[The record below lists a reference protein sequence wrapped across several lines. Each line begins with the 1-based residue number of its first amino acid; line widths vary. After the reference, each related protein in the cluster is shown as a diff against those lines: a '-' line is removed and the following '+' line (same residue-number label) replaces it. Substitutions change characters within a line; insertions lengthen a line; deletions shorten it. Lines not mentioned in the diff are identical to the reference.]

1 MRKKRG
7 NGIPQ
12 SNKSMQNKVGGMVGE
27 KEKNKKANQ
36 KTLQLG
42 VGSYLQI
49 SFSSAK
55 KTL

>member
-1 MRKKRG
+1 MRKKGG

-12 SNKSMQNKVGGMVGE
+12 SNKSMQNKVGGSRRR
-27 KEKNKKANQ
+27 KEQKSKSKN
-36 KTLQLG
+36 LV